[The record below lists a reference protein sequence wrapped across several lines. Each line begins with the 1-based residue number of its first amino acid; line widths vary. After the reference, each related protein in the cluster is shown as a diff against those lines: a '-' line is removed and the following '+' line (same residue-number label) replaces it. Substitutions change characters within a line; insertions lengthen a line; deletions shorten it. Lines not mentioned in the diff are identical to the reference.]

1 MSLKCFF
8 CCLWIRTML
17 GFLHACKGIPT
28 VHVALGVLYRWSWL
42 EVAEVGMWITYC
54 GCFSASFIYI
64 FFSAFCICFGVMV
77 VANPRV
83 DSLWVRPN
91 SYSLHVQL
99 VTDKKYVTTGQC
111 FIVFLIKL
119 LWCSFWWMMI
129 TKQSQCSLLV
139 KQTIRLLVSVP
150 LDLN

>member
-8 CCLWIRTML
+8 LLFMNKNS
-17 GFLHACKGIPT
+17 A
-28 VHVALGVLYRWSWL
+28 
-42 EVAEVGMWITYC
+42 
-54 GCFSASFIYI
+54 CFSVCLQRHPNSLCCSWGAVPLILAGGCWSGDVDNILRMFFCFFYLY

-77 VANPRV
+77 VANLRV
-83 DSLWVRPN
+83 DGLWVRPN

-111 FIVFLIKL
+111 FSVFLIKL

-139 KQTIRLLVSVP
+139 KRTIRLLVSVP